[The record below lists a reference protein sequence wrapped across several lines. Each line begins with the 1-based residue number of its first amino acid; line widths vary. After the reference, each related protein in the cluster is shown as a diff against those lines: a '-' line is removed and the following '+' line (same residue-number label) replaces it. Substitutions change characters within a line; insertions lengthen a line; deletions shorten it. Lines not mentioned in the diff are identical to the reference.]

1 MKSNYKRLGPYI
13 RQVDIRN
20 KDDKRDNLLG
30 VSVTK
35 EFIKS
40 IANTVGTDF
49 TKYKVVKK
57 NQFTY
62 IPDTSR
68 RGDKIA
74 VALLEKEE
82 EGLVS
87 QAYTVFEVTDSDRLL
102 PEYLM
107 MWFRRPE
114 FDRYARFISHGS
126 VREIF
131 SWEDLCEIKLP
142 IPSIKMQEETVNQY
156 NVIQDRINQNNI
168 IIRKTEETAHA
179 IYKQWFVDFEFP
191 NENGEPYKSSGGEME
206 FIDGLDMEI
215 PKGWRVGTI
224 GEILTPKGYIRGPFG
239 SALKKDEMVEL
250 GVPVYEQQ
258 HAIYNHREFRYFIT
272 EEKYKSLKRFA
283 VKKDDFVISCSGTL
297 GKVTVIK
304 EDDPIGIINQAL
316 LILRVDP
323 NKLAPI
329 CFKYF
334 ITSKEGNAKLIA
346 DAGGSAQVNIAKREE
361 VESIP
366 IVIPDLK
373 QQNIVSKLLSTC
385 DYYINIKLKENDLL
399 EKSKE
404 IFLTKVTTVGG

>member
-1 MKSNYKRLGPYI
+1 
-13 RQVDIRN
+13 
-20 KDDKRDNLLG
+20 
-30 VSVTK
+30 
-35 EFIKS
+35 
-40 IANTVGTDF
+40 
-49 TKYKVVKK
+49 
-57 NQFTY
+57 
-62 IPDTSR
+62 
-68 RGDKIA
+68 
-74 VALLEKEE
+74 
-82 EGLVS
+82 
-87 QAYTVFEVTDSDRLL
+87 
-102 PEYLM
+102 
-107 MWFRRPE
+107 
-114 FDRYARFISHGS
+114 
-126 VREIF
+126 
-131 SWEDLCEIKLP
+131 
-142 IPSIKMQEETVNQY
+142 
-156 NVIQDRINQNNI
+156 
-168 IIRKTEETAHA
+168 
-179 IYKQWFVDFEFP
+179 
-191 NENGEPYKSSGGEME
+191 
-206 FIDGLDMEI
+206 
-215 PKGWRVGTI
+215 
-224 GEILTPKGYIRGPFG
+224 
-239 SALKKDEMVEL
+239 MVEL